1 MSDGTLVAE
10 RVDQPP
16 DPWAG
21 VWIVE
26 DIEMIAAGVRDRDW
40 VEGGL
45 GGVSAGL
52 DALALVSDPVGV
64 LLQYGVSWII
74 EHVEPLRDTLD
85 RLAGDPAQ
93 ITAYA
98 RTWRNIAEALEEEA
112 GRLDHAV
119 RGDVAGWAGAAG
131 EAYRA
136 TAREQHGTLTALAA
150 ASGTMAALTEG
161 AGLLVAGVRE
171 LVRDAIATLV
181 SRLVTYAAEVAATF
195 GAATPLVVEQVGTLV
210 ASWAARIAR
219 WVHDL
224 IASLRNLLPRVR
236 RLDDLIEELRRLD
249 RQPDGGAG
257 PPPRPGKDG
266 DDQRIH
272 DLGDDPAVGRHRPGE
287 SESARRIEE
296 ETGVRLTRAEKG
308 SSADWVDETGR
319 TYDAVGNFDSRHFER
334 QWPQLQFQI
343 ERHLDKA
350 DLVPVDV
357 SRFTPE
363 QKARVEQFIEQRG
376 LGPRVFV
383 VGK

>member
-16 DPWAG
+16 DHWSG

-26 DIEMIAAGVRDRDW
+26 DIEMIADGVRNRDW

-52 DALALVSDPVGV
+52 DALALASDPVGV

-74 EHVEPLRDTLD
+74 EHVEPLRETLD
-85 RLAGDPAQ
+85 QLAGDPAQ

-98 RTWRNIAEALEEEA
+98 QTWRNIAEALEEEA

-119 RGDVAGWAGAAG
+119 RGDVAEWGGAAG

-136 TAREQHGTLTALAA
+136 TAREQHGTLIALAG

-161 AGLLVAGVRE
+161 AGMLVAGVRE
-171 LVRDAIATLV
+171 LVRDAIATLI
-181 SRLVTYAAEVAATF
+181 SRLAVYAAEVAATF
-195 GAATPLVVEQVGTLV
+195 GAATPLVVEQVGTTV

-224 IASLRNLLPRVR
+224 IASLRNLLPKVR
-236 RLDDLIEELRRLD
+236 RLDDLIEELRSLN

-257 PPPRPGKDG
+257 PPSGKDG
-266 DDQRIH
+266 EDEEKRVH
-272 DLGDDPAVGRHRPGE
+272 DLGVDPAAAKYRPGE

-296 ETGVRLTRAEKG
+296 ETGVRLTRAEQGKPY
-308 SSADWVDETGR
+308 DWVDGDGVS
-319 TYDAVGNFDSRHFER
+319 YDAVGNFDGVHFER

-363 QKARVEQFIEQRG
+363 QTARVEQFIEQRG